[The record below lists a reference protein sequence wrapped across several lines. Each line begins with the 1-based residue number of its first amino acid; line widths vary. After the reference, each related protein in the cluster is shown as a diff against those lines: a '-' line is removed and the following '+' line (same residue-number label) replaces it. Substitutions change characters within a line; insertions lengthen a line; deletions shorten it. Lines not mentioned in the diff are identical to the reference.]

1 MDTTSYVLLG
11 AVIAGVTELI
21 SRLRARDAWG
31 AVTIFCAAVIGLV
44 FGLFHYYGLDAA
56 SGLAVGFGAV
66 GALKTVSKI
75 GQGSSPT
82 PNTTVVAPKA
92 PTNGQVG

>member
-1 MDTTSYVLLG
+1 MDPTQYVLLG

-31 AVTIFCAAVIGLV
+31 SATIVSAAVVGAL
-44 FGLFHYYGLDAA
+44 FGAFHYLGLDVAT
-56 SGLAVGFGAV
+56 GLAAGFGAA
-66 GALKTVSKI
+66 GALKTVSKV

-82 PNTTVVAPKA
+82 PNTVLVAPKQ
-92 PTNGQVG
+92 PTDGKVG